1 MAIAPSAQPCN
12 HAFETLRQ
20 KWIMKELAPLKRRS
34 SALFDPY
41 TGSGRERLIGHV
53 TRDRSTDPMV
63 LRIGKVLPT
72 PIAAAVCNAGRQ

>member
-20 KWIMKELAPLKRRS
+20 KWIMKK
-34 SALFDPY
+34 
-41 TGSGRERLIGHV
+41 GSHV
-53 TRDRSTDPMV
+53 IRDRSTNPMV